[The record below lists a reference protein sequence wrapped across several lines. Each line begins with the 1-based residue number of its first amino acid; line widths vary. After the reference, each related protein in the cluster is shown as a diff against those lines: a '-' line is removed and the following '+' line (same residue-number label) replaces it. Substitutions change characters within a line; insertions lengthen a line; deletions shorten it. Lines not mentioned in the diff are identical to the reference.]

1 VAKIF
6 PDAGYYARV
15 ADATD
20 FPVGPLETV
29 FRLLDFLASVD
40 PAVMARFALRGGTAL
55 NLAHLD
61 MPRLSVDV
69 DLDYVGASDAKTAA
83 TERPGILASLRTAA
97 HVAGYGVVEERL
109 SYALAHLRLGY
120 RDAQGRPASIKVDVN
135 FLDRVPILPPV
146 RAELRHPFSDDLAPL
161 MLQTLDLPELAATKT
176 VALARRQAPR
186 DLFDIALLVQRDA
199 APWSLVRTLVVVR
212 GAAYPPPSP
221 AEYQA
226 AAVDRVSTAAWRSE
240 VVSLARRPLPVQ
252 IEEARAIGRGHLE
265 QVASLEDSHLRFLRL
280 LDQGHLRP
288 ELLELDEG
296 SRERVRRNPGL
307 LWRLRTGPMGLE
319 ER

>member
-1 VAKIF
+1 MARIF

-15 ADATD
+15 ADASG

-29 FRLLDFLASVD
+29 FRLADFLAVVD
-40 PAVMARFALRGGTAL
+40 PVVMGRFALRGGTAL
-55 NLAHLD
+55 HLVHSD
-61 MPRLSVDV
+61 MSRLSVDV
-69 DLDYVGASDAKTAA
+69 DLDYVGSADAESAA
-83 TERPGILASLRTAA
+83 AVRPVLLASLGAA
-97 HVAGYGVVEERL
+97 AGVRGYSVVEERL
-109 SYALAHLRLGY
+109 SHALAHLRLAY
-120 RDAQGRPASIKVDVN
+120 RDAQGRPASIRVDVN

-146 RAELRHPFSDDLAPL
+146 RRQLRHPFSDDLAAL

-176 VALARRQAPR
+176 VALARRHAPR
-186 DLFDIALLVQRDA
+186 DLFDVALLVQRSA
-199 APWSLVRTLVVVR
+199 VPWSLVRTLAVVR

-240 VVSLARRPLPVQ
+240 VVSVARRPLPIQ
-252 IEEARAIGRGHLE
+252 LREARALARGHLE
-265 QVASLEDSHLRFLRL
+265 RVASLEDSHLRFLRH
-280 LDQGHLRP
+280 LDQGHIRAD
-288 ELLELDEG
+288 LLELDEG

-307 LWRLRTGPMGLE
+307 LWRLRSGFQGLE

>member
-1 VAKIF
+1 MARIF

-15 ADATD
+15 ADATG

-29 FRLLDFLASVD
+29 FRLADLLASVD
-40 PAVMARFALRGGTAL
+40 PVVMARFVLRGGTAVHL
-55 NLAHLD
+55 IHLD
-61 MPRLSVDV
+61 MSRLSVDV
-69 DLDYVGASDAKTAA
+69 DLDYVGSTDAEAA
-83 TERPGILASLRTAA
+83 AAARPGILASLRAA
-97 HVAGYGVVEERL
+97 ARVSGYGVVEERH

-120 RDAQGRPASIKVDVN
+120 HDAQGRPASIRVDVN

-146 RAELRHPFSDDLAPL
+146 RRELRHPFSDDLAPL

-186 DLFDIALLVQRDA
+186 DLFDVALLVQRNA
-199 APWSLVRTLVVVR
+199 APWSLVRTLAVVR

-252 IEEARAIGRGHLE
+252 LQEARKIARGHLE
-265 QVASLEDSHLRFLRL
+265 RVASLEDSHRRFLRH
-280 LDQGHLRP
+280 LDQGSIRAD
-288 ELLELDEG
+288 LLELDEG

-307 LWRLRTGPMGLE
+307 LWRLRTGLQGLE